1 MYNITILQYYSIL
14 FRYSMRMQYIVQ
26 GTVYSI
32 GYYFWSYSVFSTVSS
47 SHDTAVNMCTE
58 ITLCIKKCGILVEA
72 LESFSL
78 VYTATVR
85 SAPTPLSS
93 WNRNRTTQSSF
104 RTPGATGWDALECE
118 LLFQNNHFRNAPSHT
133 GGRVNSGPL
142 HEKLQLLT
150 VHRADLEETG
160 PPVGYANYTAVLKKT
175 MKEMES
181 QLVSGG
187 STSITTTYR

>member
-1 MYNITILQYYSIL
+1 
-14 FRYSMRMQYIVQ
+14 
-26 GTVYSI
+26 
-32 GYYFWSYSVFSTVSS
+32 
-47 SHDTAVNMCTE
+47 MCTK
-58 ITLCIKKCGILVEA
+58 ITLYIKKCGILVDA

-93 WNRNRTTQSSF
+93 WNRNRITQSSF
-104 RTPGATGWDALECE
+104 RTPGATGWDALEGE
-118 LLFQNNHFRNAPSHT
+118 RLFHNHFRNAPYHT
-133 GGRVNSGPL
+133 GGGVNSGPL

-160 PPVGYANYTAVLKKT
+160 PPVGFANYTAVLKKT

-187 STSITTTYR
+187 STSITTTY